1 MIARLLV
8 VVVAV
13 AAAVLPIPA
22 DVVERWYSRGAYAWF
37 QPAVTRVSNLVPFA
51 LLDAAAAL
59 LLAAGV
65 VVFVRRARRNGAR
78 AAFVSGV
85 GTVVVASAVLYLLF
99 VIMWGFNYRRVPLER
114 QLDYD
119 ASRVTRE
126 AALRFGTAAVA
137 RVNEG
142 HAATRGAI
150 VDDDSLARAFGEAL
164 QALGSTGTTVPGVAK
179 RSVLSWYFVRAAI
192 DGMTDPYFLEI
203 IVNPEVLPFE
213 RPFVLA
219 HEWAHLAGYADES
232 EANFVAWLTCVRG
245 DPLARYSGWLAA
257 YGHAVRALTRE
268 DRLQLPRLD
277 AGPLADLEAER
288 ARYRRASPAVTRTA
302 RSVYDTYL
310 KSNRVREGIA
320 SYDAVVR
327 LMLGTRLDE
336 HWRPARRQ

>member
-1 MIARLLV
+1 MIGRVLLV
-8 VVVAV
+8 VAAA

-22 DVVERWYSRGAYAWF
+22 EAVERWYSRGAYASF
-37 QPAVTRVSNLVPFA
+37 QPIVTRLSNLVPIA
-51 LLDAAAAL
+51 LFDLAVAI
-59 LLAAGV
+59 LLAAAV
-65 VVFVRRARRNGAR
+65 VVFVSRVRRNGLW
-78 AAFVSGV
+78 AALVRSIASAA
-85 GTVVVASAVLYLLF
+85 VVAAVLYLLF
-99 VIMWGFNYRRVPLER
+99 LIMWGLNYRRVPLEK

-126 AALRFGTAAVA
+126 AALKLGTEAAV
-137 RVNEG
+137 RVNAG
-142 HAATRGAI
+142 YAPAHAVN
-150 VDDDSLARAFGEAL
+150 VDQQSLAETFDRTVRL
-164 QALGSTGTTVPGVAK
+164 LGVTHTTVTGLPK
-179 RSVLSWYFVRAAI
+179 RSLLSWYFVRAAI

-245 DPLARYSGWLAA
+245 DPLARYSGWLAG
-257 YGHAVRALTRE
+257 YGHATRALTRE
-268 DRLQLPRLD
+268 DRRQLPALD

-288 ARYRRASPAVTRTA
+288 VRYRRASPAVTSTA
-302 RSVYDTYL
+302 RNVYDTYL

-320 SYDAVVR
+320 SYEAAVR

-336 HWRPARRQ
+336 EWKPALRR